1 MVSNDLFEYH
11 LSNNYY
17 MILSKNQIIYKI
29 IKVDLIHLIVY
40 ISKWIESLKKF
51 NQNRELEQIQ
61 I

>member
-29 IKVDLIHLIVY
+29 IKVHLIHLIVY

-51 NQNRELEQIQ
+51 NQSRELEQIQ

>member
-51 NQNRELEQIQ
+51 NQSRELEQIQ

>member
-40 ISKWIESLKKF
+40 ISKWIESSKKF
-51 NQNRELEQIQ
+51 NQSRELEQIQ